1 MLGGG
6 GGQVMLKLPGLGARI
21 SGPLLQ
27 PSPPTA
33 LQGEQRVSE
42 KVFSAVR
49 EPAGSRQRAAALAAG
64 PVLPKRLK
72 AWGTNPFSSSPYR
85 Y

>member
-27 PSPPTA
+27 PSPPRA
-33 LQGEQRVSE
+33 LQGEQWVSE
-42 KVFSAVR
+42 KVFNAVGS
-49 EPAGSRQRAAALAAG
+49 PAGSRQWALCCQRG
-64 PVLPKRLK
+64 
-72 AWGTNPFSSSPYR
+72 
-85 Y
+85 